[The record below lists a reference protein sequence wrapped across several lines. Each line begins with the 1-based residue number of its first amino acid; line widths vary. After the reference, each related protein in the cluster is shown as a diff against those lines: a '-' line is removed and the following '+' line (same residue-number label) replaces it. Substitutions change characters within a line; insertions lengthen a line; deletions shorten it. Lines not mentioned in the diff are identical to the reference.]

1 MGVCRCALL
10 QLAADLLQHGASRL
24 SAEAPLRDYVLPNHR
39 ENVALLNEIEKR
51 LCSGASFTFALENP
65 HLYVLD
71 TILMGYLADRL
82 RERCSCNNREG

>member
-10 QLAADLLQHGASRL
+10 QLAADLLQYGASRL
-24 SAEAPLRDYVLPNHR
+24 SAEAPLRDYTLPNSR
-39 ENVALLNEIEKR
+39 ENVELLNEIERR
-51 LCSGASFTFALENP
+51 LCSGASFTFALESR

-82 RERCSCNNREG
+82 RERCSCTSEG